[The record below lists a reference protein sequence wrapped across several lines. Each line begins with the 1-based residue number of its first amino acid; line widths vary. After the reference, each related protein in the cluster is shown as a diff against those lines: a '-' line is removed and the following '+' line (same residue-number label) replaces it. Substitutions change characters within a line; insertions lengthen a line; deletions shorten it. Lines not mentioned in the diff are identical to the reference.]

1 VVGGRAGTNERM
13 NDVAN
18 GYGNKR
24 GTDIGSLLAANGLT
38 IVFAVIFGWSAGIVL
53 WAYFAQ
59 NLIIGYFSRKRILA
73 LDEFRTK
80 GFRING
86 RQPPPTPATKR
97 KTANF
102 FVLHFGFF
110 HLGYFAFLAMQHLPD
125 RLDLLL
131 LAGIAVSFYFN
142 HAASFKRHI
151 AADAKGETNIGT
163 LMFLPYLRVVP
174 MHLAVIL
181 GSGAELMNSLTGLVG
196 FMLLKTGADW
206 LMHHLE
212 HRILQKAG

>member
-1 VVGGRAGTNERM
+1 MNGRTNDTTTQRGKEP
-13 NDVAN
+13 
-18 GYGNKR
+18 
-24 GTDIGSLLAANGLT
+24 GTDVGSLLAANGLT

-53 WAYFAQ
+53 WAYYAQ
-59 NLIIGYFSRKRILA
+59 NLIVGYFSRKRILA
-73 LDEFRTK
+73 LDEFSTD
-80 GFRING
+80 GFMINKS
-86 RQPPPTPATKR
+86 RPPPTPETKR

-110 HLGYFAFLAMQHLPD
+110 HLGYFAFLAVQHHLPD

-151 AADAKGETNIGT
+151 AADAQGKTNIGT
-163 LMFLPYLRVVP
+163 LMLLPYLRLVP
-174 MHLAVIL
+174 MHLAVIV
-181 GSGAELMNSLTGLVG
+181 GSGTELMNSLTGLVG

-206 LMHHLE
+206 LMHHVE
-212 HRILQKAG
+212 HRILQRAGASGAR